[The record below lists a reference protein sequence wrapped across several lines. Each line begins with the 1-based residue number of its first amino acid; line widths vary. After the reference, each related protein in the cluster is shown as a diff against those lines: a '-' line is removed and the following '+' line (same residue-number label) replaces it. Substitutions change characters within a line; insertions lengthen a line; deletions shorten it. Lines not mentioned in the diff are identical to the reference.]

1 MSNVTYIEHEAILSL
16 SPDRKEN
23 SRLSRQISGPEDLD
37 GLVIT
42 TPEFQF

>member
-1 MSNVTYIEHEAILSL
+1 MSSITYIEHQAILSL

-23 SRLSRQISGPEDLD
+23 SRLSGQISVTEDRD

-42 TPEFQF
+42 TPQFRF